1 MKINIKYTNLD
12 STPAMTEYVD
22 LKIGSL
28 DKFIG
33 SLHGG
38 ENLEAFVEVSR
49 TSKHHQKGDVFRAEC
64 NLELPGKLLRAEYE
78 DWDARRAVDEVQ
90 KIMELGIKKYKEVVR
105 AQDSHG
111 AKDAR
116 ELRGK

>member
-1 MKINIKYTNLD
+1 M
-12 STPAMTEYVD
+12 M
-22 LKIGSL
+22 KIGSL

-33 SLHGG
+33 SMHGA
-38 ENLEAFVEVSR
+38 EALEAYVEIAR

-78 DWDARRAVDEVQ
+78 DWDARRAVDEVR
-90 KIMELGIKKYKEVVR
+90 KIMEMEIRKYKEIVR
-105 AQDSHG
+105 AQDSGG
-111 AKDAR
+111 AKEAR